1 MYINVIHALYALP
14 SSRIRNMVDQRRHLA
29 YERRKAAQQTKL
41 QKEQITKVME
51 EVRTNATKANK
62 IITQAL
68 SGKITLESLTSSSSS
83 SSSSLKR
90 SKSAKKDRVIPAE
103 QVGLGRQSKS
113 AGNIDL
119 EFENEMQNSPDKKLY
134 SEPFIPTNSMPQPY
148 KSPYEGTNTMKE

>member
-1 MYINVIHALYALP
+1 MYKNWYAIS

-83 SSSSLKR
+83 SLKR
-90 SKSAKKDRVIPAE
+90 SKSAKKDRAIPAE

-134 SEPFIPTNSMPQPY
+134 SEPFIPTNSLPQPY